1 MGHQV
6 RIAVFCGSKLGND
19 PVYAEATVKLGQVLA
34 NAGHTIVY
42 GGGQVGLMGVIADA
56 VLAGGQ
62 EVIGVIPTQ
71 LSHQEVAHV
80 GLTRLEDVPD
90 MHARKAR
97 MAELADAFVA
107 LPGGAGTLEE
117 IFEAWTWAQLG
128 HHQKP
133 VAFYNVQGY
142 YDPLFEM
149 IKKMEQS
156 GFLWQAHADRLIQSD
171 DPNALITA
179 LTPL

>member
-1 MGHQV
+1 MRV
-6 RIAVFCGSKLGND
+6 AVFCGSKLGHD
-19 PVYAEATVKLGQVLA
+19 PAFAESTTKLGQALTD
-34 NAGHTIVY
+34 AGHSIVY

-71 LSHQEVAHV
+71 LSHQEVAHT
-80 GLTRLEDVPD
+80 GLTRLEDVSD

-107 LPGGAGTLEE
+107 LPGGAGTLDE

-142 YDPLFEM
+142 YDPMFEM
-149 IKKMEQS
+149 IQNMQRS
-156 GFLWQAHADRLIQSD
+156 GFLWEDHADLLIQD
-171 DPNALITA
+171 DCPVRLVSRLSAS
-179 LTPL
+179 